1 MSINRWMEKVDVAY
15 VCNGIFF
22 SHGKEGNPVICN
34 NMDGSWGHYAKWNK
48 SDKEKYCMNM
58 WDLKHQ
64 IPRNRDEI
72 CGYQREGM
80 EGVGETG
87 EGGQKIQIS

>member
-1 MSINRWMEKVDVAY
+1 MWMDLEVIN
-15 VCNGIFF
+15 
-22 SHGKEGNPVICN
+22 
-34 NMDGSWGHYAKWNK
+34 AKWNK
-48 SDKEKYCMNM
+48 SDKEKYCMHM
-58 WDLKHQ
+58 RDLKNQ

-87 EGGQKIQIS
+87 EGGQKVQIS